1 MPYRFNPIGADSP
14 QSEVIRTLNQN
25 FAALDNETV
34 TKSFKQGGG
43 NNAVI
48 IGRLPYD
55 GGYGILLYDTDG
67 IPRVLE
73 GIAPDGSIGLWVSK
87 DGESVLDAFS

>member
-1 MPYRFNPIGADSP
+1 MPNRFMPIGEGTP
-14 QSEVIRTLNQN
+14 QDMAIRAINNN
-25 FAALDNETV
+25 FAQLDNETV
-34 TKSFKQGGG
+34 TKVFKQAGGRD
-43 NNAVI
+43 AVI

-67 IPRVLE
+67 VPRVLQ

-87 DGESVLDAFS
+87 EGESVIDAFS